1 MRAIRFATVGM
12 TGLAVIGAWLTMSIN
27 RFPKDWL
34 TNPNIAV
41 VMFVVL
47 LTYVIP
53 SLVSTAIC
61 NSVASTRQ

>member
-1 MRAIRFATVGM
+1 
-12 TGLAVIGAWLTMSIN
+12 MSIN

-34 TNPNIAV
+34 TTPSITV
-41 VMFVVL
+41 VVFVLV
-47 LTYVIP
+47 LTYVVP